1 VGVGRCASLGYNE
14 RYDKASMSTTHDVV
28 NEPGYNR
35 TKICIL
41 WGRGCVVC
49 AQVRMGPGSRS
60 KVWDPGP
67 WIQCVL
73 QS

>member
-1 VGVGRCASLGYNE
+1 MYLVGSGLCG
-14 RYDKASMSTTHDVV
+14 
-28 NEPGYNR
+28 
-35 TKICIL
+35 
-41 WGRGCVVC
+41 VC

-73 QS
+73 HMLTLL